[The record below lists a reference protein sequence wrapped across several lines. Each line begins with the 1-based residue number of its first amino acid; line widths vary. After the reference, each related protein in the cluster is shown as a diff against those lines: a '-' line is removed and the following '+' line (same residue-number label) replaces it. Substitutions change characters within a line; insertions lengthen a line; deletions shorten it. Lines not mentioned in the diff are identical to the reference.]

1 MKLYKLL
8 LMLTTIIMATS
19 CSEEL
24 NRPPMVIPE
33 CDWEPTMSILDFKKM
48 VWSND
53 RNYANEVYRTPGGE
67 DVIIRGRVIA
77 NDSTSNIY
85 QKVYFQDAT
94 GAVCVYVNSKT
105 LANEYKVGE
114 EMFINV
120 TGLFA
125 GRSNNSFQIGAYSLY
140 QGTTV
145 ETGRMEE
152 DVFEAHSRVN
162 GFPQISK
169 LDTITLCL
177 NRLNSIAANPDSMMK
192 YEGQL
197 VRFDGVSF
205 EGGGRL
211 TWADAATN
219 TNRTLKDAAGNS
231 VTVRNSGYS
240 TFAEE
245 VMPAGTGS
253 VVAILAY
260 YSNAW
265 QLLVRSPADC
275 IDFDGEMP
283 EETPKP
289 ADPEEVA
296 TFVAVDGTD
305 LVSGNYYVMTI
316 GNQLATAINSTYS
329 YGRLALADIS
339 ITDGALQ
346 TKMANAIMIQY
357 TDEGY
362 LLIDGYGRYLA
373 MDDDESHK
381 TFQLYNG
388 VQPGCLWSA
397 EAEGNG
403 TWRFTNNVR
412 TGYSIAQ
419 EGTYTNVAPTTL
431 TTGVVYPRLYQL
443 VK

>member
-8 LMLTTIIMATS
+8 LMLSAMIMATS

-24 NRPPMVIPE
+24 DRPPMVIPE
-33 CDWEPTMSILDFKKM
+33 CDWEPTMSILEFKKM

-53 RNYANEVYRTPGGE
+53 RNYATQVNRTPEGQE
-67 DVIIRGRVIA
+67 VILRGRVIA
-77 NDSTSNIY
+77 SDSTSNIY

-94 GAVCVYVNSKT
+94 AAVCVYVNSKT

-145 ETGRMEE
+145 ETGRMESDE
-152 DVFEAHSRVN
+152 FEAHSRVN
-162 GFPQISK
+162 GFPQVSK
-169 LDTITLCL
+169 LDTITVALSK
-177 NRLNSIAANPDSMMK
+177 LNSIAASPDSMMK

-197 VRFDGVSF
+197 VRVNDVTF

-211 TWADAATN
+211 TWAEPATN

-245 VMPAGTGS
+245 IMPAGTGS

-260 YSNAW
+260 YNNAW

-275 IDFDGEMP
+275 IDFDGIMP

-296 TFVAVDGTD
+296 TFTEVTGTD

-316 GNQLATAINSTYS
+316 GSQLATAINETYS
-329 YGRLALADIS
+329 YGRLSLTDGG

-346 TKMANAIMIQY
+346 TKMANAIMVLA

-373 MDDDESHK
+373 MDNDEGHK

-388 VQPGCLWSA
+388 VQPGCLWDA
-397 EAEGNG
+397 QAEGNG
-403 TWRFTNNVR
+403 VWRFTNKVR
-412 TGYSIAQ
+412 TNYSIAQ
-419 EGTYTNVAPTTL
+419 EGTYKNVAPSASTS
-431 TTGVVYPRLYQL
+431 GVVYPHLYQL